1 MKDLVK
7 LLIVL
12 WVVKKFLIDNDLLE
26 KVTTKIK
33 DQIKD
38 FLK

>member
-7 LLIVL
+7 LLIAL
-12 WVVKKFLIDNDLLE
+12 WVLKKFLIDNDLLE